1 MSSTTRIKLGFFFSH
16 PVFVEMRNWAADLG
30 RSRAKRVRPCS
41 AHVCICAQWR
51 LTTYSLCLHSEVAI
65 LVCGN
70 EKLLLSSCH
79 AMPPIKMFPKL
90 LLLARCSL
98 AIPSRIPLWDSS
110 PIAWLFFIF
119 FKKLVAALFY
129 ILWPPFCQSIAELK
143 MNAKY
148 SYAVSELTP
157 AAAKCPTL
165 LMKLCSTL
173 ETNAQLPS

>member
-1 MSSTTRIKLGFFFSH
+1 
-16 PVFVEMRNWAADLG
+16 MRNWATDLG

-110 PIAWLFFIF
+110 PIVWLFFFF
-119 FKKLVAALFY
+119 FKQLVAALFY
-129 ILWPPFCQSIAELK
+129 ILWPLTTFLPIHSWIKDEREIFLRSLWINTGCCE
-143 MNAKY
+143 
-148 SYAVSELTP
+148 VSNTADE
-157 AAAKCPTL
+157 TL
-165 LMKLCSTL
+165 LKCGNRCTI
-173 ETNAQLPS
+173 T